1 MDCHSL
7 KTGNVFVT
15 ESFPEYTIS
24 CFFTACSGEKNNEV
38 IANVLDTYAVF
49 LIFTFWVLSLE
60 TSNLLYSTLFY
71 IQRATKLSVKDKKN
85 IQLVGG
91 PLSIYLG
98 QTHQNFSSCIR
109 Y

>member
-60 TSNLLYSTLFY
+60 TS
-71 IQRATKLSVKDKKN
+71 
-85 IQLVGG
+85 LV
-91 PLSIYLG
+91 L
-98 QTHQNFSSCIR
+98 R
-109 Y
+109 YA